1 MVRAAWMGRKSLFAL
16 NFDPPRLRLQPVGVF
31 DLVGVFKEV
40 SYKFGRC
47 WGVVWMQRPV
57 RQPGWT
63 RPAG

>member
-1 MVRAAWMGRKSLFAL
+1 MGRKSLFAL
-16 NFDPPRLRLQPVGVF
+16 NFDPPRLRFQP
-31 DLVGVFKEV
+31 VGVFKEV